1 MSTKNTHYNMVQA
14 TIVTKAK
21 TKKMRDNGE
30 AHNRIIGG
38 KTVVRNGWNSK
49 RRKEVLYIQSGRNF
63 KTGNLME

>member
-1 MSTKNTHYNMVQA
+1 M
-14 TIVTKAK
+14 AK
-21 TKKMRDNGE
+21 P
-30 AHNRIIGG
+30 IIGG